1 MKRGYLLILLV
12 AISLIISIQYAS
24 AAITLQKETIT
35 DIVPKE
41 LSQPA
46 KFLVTV
52 KNTGASED
60 YIEFYTFV
68 DVLMSPKGAIK
79 IDGGEEK
86 EITLEIYPSAKLRN
100 ERTGSYTFVYYLKS
114 QQQDPLENRLVIRIL
129 RLKDLIAMDMPA
141 MLTLD
146 STEIEVSIEN
156 KEKIAFN
163 DASVKLKSAFI
174 DSSKQVS
181 LAPLEKKNITF
192 ELNTEKLKNVLA
204 GKYIAILSF
213 AAKKE
218 ASFSIEKEIELR
230 EKSNIA
236 TTEKESGNIFYHI
249 LKITKTNEGNIIS
262 DVDIIIRKNIF
273 ANTFTT
279 FSLVPAEIEK
289 AVAFYTYKWHSTLKP
304 GESLSV
310 EITTNYFLPL
320 GILFAIAIIAMLISL
335 YFMSSLVI
343 KKKALRIRSKTGE
356 FALKITLHLKAK
368 KDINNILLRDRV
380 PHIAELHER
389 YGTIKPTNFDKQRKL
404 LEWNIPEMKKV
415 EEHIFSYVIYSKVSI
430 LGSYHISNAF
440 ATFEIN
446 GKKKQASSNRVI
458 FMSEDYVPV

>member
-12 AISLIISIQYAS
+12 AALLIISIQYAS
-24 AAITLQKETIT
+24 AAITIEKETIT

-52 KNTGASED
+52 KNTGASAD
-60 YIEFYTFV
+60 YVEFYTFV
-68 DVLMSPKGAIK
+68 DVLLSPKGAIK

-86 EITLEIYPSAKLRN
+86 KITLEIYPSTKLRN

-129 RLKDLIAMDMPA
+129 PLKDLISMDMPA

-156 KEKIAFN
+156 KENASFD

-181 LAPLEKKNITF
+181 LASLEKKNITF

-213 AAKKE
+213 AVKG

-262 DVDIIIRKNIF
+262 DVDIIIKKNIF

-289 AVAFYTYKWHSTLKP
+289 SVAFYTYRWHSTLKP
-304 GESLSV
+304 GEGLSV
-310 EITTNYFLPL
+310 EITTNYILPF
-320 GILFAIAIIAMLISL
+320 GILAAIALVTFLLMLFFKSPLSIR
-335 YFMSSLVI
+335 
-343 KKKALRIRSKTGE
+343 KKALRIRSKTGE

-368 KDINNILLRDRV
+368 KGISNILLRDRV

-404 LEWNIPEMKKV
+404 LEWNIPEMKKG
-415 EEHIFSYVIYSKVSI
+415 EEHVFSYVIYSRVSI

-440 ATFEIN
+440 ASFEIN
-446 GKKKQASSNRVI
+446 GRKKQASSNRVI